1 MLAIQIQKTGGPD
14 VLEAVELPRP
24 TPGPG
29 EILIRHEAIGLNFI
43 DTYMRSGLYPVP
55 LPAILGSEGAG
66 VVEEVGPGVT
76 RFKPGDRVAHGAASR
91 GAYVE
96 HQALPEGRVSRLPDG
111 VSALTAAAAM
121 LKGMTAEMLLRRC
134 YPLKAGEACL
144 IWAASGGVGTIL
156 TQWAKAIGATVIG
169 CVGSEAKV
177 PLAKSH
183 GCDHVILYKSED
195 VPARV
200 RELTGGEGVRVSY
213 DGVGKASFEASLK
226 SLGRRG
232 MLVSFGNASGPA
244 PPVEPLALSRGGS
257 LYLTRPTLF
266 DYVATTAEL
275 DASAAAL
282 FDVIRSGA
290 VKIEIGK
297 QYALRD
303 VRRAHE
309 DLQAGE
315 TVGSQILIP

>member
-1 MLAIQIQKTGGPD
+1 MLAIQIQRTGGPE

-24 TPGPG
+24 EPGPG
-29 EILIRHEAIGLNFI
+29 QVLIRHEAIGLNFI
-43 DTYMRSGLYPVP
+43 DTYMRGGLYPVQ

-66 VVEEVGPGVT
+66 VIEAVGEGVT
-76 RFKPGDRVAHGAASR
+76 RFRPGDRAAHGAAGR
-91 GAYVE
+91 GAYAEYQV
-96 HQALPEGRVSRLPDG
+96 LPADRVSRLPDG
-111 VSALTAAAAM
+111 VDARTAAAAM

-156 TQWAKAIGATVIG
+156 TQWAKAIGAVVIG
-169 CVGSEAKV
+169 CVGSEGKAD
-177 PLAKSH
+177 LARDH
-183 GCDHVILYKSED
+183 GCDHVILYKTQD
-195 VPARV
+195 VAARV
-200 RELTGGEGVRVSY
+200 REITDGAGVRVSY
-213 DGVGKASFEASLK
+213 DGVGKASFDASLK

-232 MLVSFGNASGPA
+232 MLVSYGNASGPV

-266 DYVATTAEL
+266 DYVATPEEL
-275 DASAAAL
+275 DACADAL
-282 FDVIRSGA
+282 FEVIRSGA
-290 VKIEIGK
+290 VKIEIGRE
-297 QYALRD
+297 YALRD

-315 TVGSQILIP
+315 TVGSQLLIP